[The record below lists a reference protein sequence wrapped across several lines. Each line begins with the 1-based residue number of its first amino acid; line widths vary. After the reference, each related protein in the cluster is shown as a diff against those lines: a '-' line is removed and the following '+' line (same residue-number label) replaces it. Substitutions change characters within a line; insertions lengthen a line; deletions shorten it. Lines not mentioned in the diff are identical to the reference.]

1 VYEGG
6 EISMYYDSMIAK
18 LIVHG
23 KDRQQAIERMRD
35 ALNHFVIRGIS
46 SNIPF
51 QAALLQHPRFC
62 SGNFNT
68 GFIAE
73 EYPQGFDASMVP
85 HDDPALLA
93 AVATFARMRY
103 IERAVQIEGQ
113 LAGHG
118 RKVASEWVVVMGGKQ
133 YPMTTQAIEGGLAV
147 THEGKTYNI
156 VSDWV
161 FGDLLFSGTVNG
173 APIGLQIERRGLRY
187 RISHFGLQVEP
198 MVMTVRA
205 AHLLSLMPEKLPPD
219 MSKFL
224 LSPMPGLLREIAVA
238 EGQEVKAGEKLA
250 VIEAMKMENLL
261 KAEQDGKVKKI
272 VAKPGAS
279 LSVDEVIIEFE

>member
-1 VYEGG
+1 
-6 EISMYYDSMIAK
+6 
-18 LIVHG
+18 
-23 KDRQQAIERMRD
+23 
-35 ALNHFVIRGIS
+35 
-46 SNIPF
+46 
-51 QAALLQHPRFC
+51 
-62 SGNFNT
+62 
-68 GFIAE
+68 
-73 EYPQGFDASMVP
+73 MVP
-85 HDDPALLA
+85 HDDPVLLA
-93 AVATFARMRY
+93 AVATFARLRY

-118 RKVASEWVVVMGGKQ
+118 RKVSGEWVVVMGGKQ
-133 YPMTTQAIEGGLAV
+133 YPLTTQAIEGGVAV

-156 VSDWV
+156 VSNWI
-161 FGDLLFSGTVNG
+161 FGELMFTGTVNG
-173 APIGLQIERRGLRY
+173 KPVSMQIERRGLRY
-187 RISHFGLQVEP
+187 RVSHFGLQVEP

-205 AHLLSLMPEKLPPD
+205 AYLLSLMPEKLPPD

-224 LSPMPGLLREIAVA
+224 LSPMPGLLREIAVT

-261 KAEQDGKVKKI
+261 RAEQDGKVSKI